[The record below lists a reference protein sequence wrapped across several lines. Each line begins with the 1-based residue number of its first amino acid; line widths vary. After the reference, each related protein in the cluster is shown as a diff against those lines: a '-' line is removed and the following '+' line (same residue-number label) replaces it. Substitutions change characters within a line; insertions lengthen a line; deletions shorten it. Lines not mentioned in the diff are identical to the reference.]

1 MKKYLWILCA
11 LLFATLAVACS
22 DDDDAPSNVS
32 VVTLSDTQITLV
44 RGERYTLTAR
54 VETLDGKGCDVT
66 WVTSDGRVVT
76 VDAEGNLTAGET
88 GSARVYALAEN
99 RQAVCDVTVTLPG
112 EAHVGDYYYSDGTYS
127 ADLNPKKECIGVV
140 FQVGQHANDC
150 SDYSQ
155 TGIGEAACHG
165 YVVALQDASE
175 ELCLWGVY
183 GYEIGLYPVDDG
195 GNKIDN
201 FTNNGGDTDWSGY
214 LYTEKITLEAERNG
228 GFTPDTQEGYPVGYY
243 TRQFA
248 QAVPAPAN
256 SSGWFIPA
264 VSQLCTVYGLREQ
277 LNAREGMTRL
287 RNRWYW
293 SSSECYALADGSIN
307 CLDVSTGM
315 VGYRGKYD
323 AIGLIRPILAF

>member
-22 DDDDAPSNVS
+22 DDDEAPSNVS

-66 WVTSDGRVVT
+66 WATSDGRVVT

-175 ELCLWGVY
+175 
-183 GYEIGLYPVDDG
+183 
-195 GNKIDN
+195 
-201 FTNNGGDTDWSGY
+201 
-214 LYTEKITLEAERNG
+214 
-228 GFTPDTQEGYPVGYY
+228 
-243 TRQFA
+243 
-248 QAVPAPAN
+248 
-256 SSGWFIPA
+256 
-264 VSQLCTVYGLREQ
+264 
-277 LNAREGMTRL
+277 
-287 RNRWYW
+287 
-293 SSSECYALADGSIN
+293 
-307 CLDVSTGM
+307 
-315 VGYRGKYD
+315 
-323 AIGLIRPILAF
+323 

>member
-66 WVTSDGRVVT
+66 WATSDGRVVT

-140 FQVGQHANDC
+140 FQVGQHANDR

-183 GYEIGLYPVDDG
+183 GYEIGLYPVDDS
-195 GNKIDN
+195 GNKID
-201 FTNNGGDTDWSGY
+201 TSP
-214 LYTEKITLEAERNG
+214 ITAAIPTGAAISTRRRSPWRPSATADSRPTRRRAIPSVT
-228 GFTPDTQEGYPVGYY
+228 TPG
-243 TRQFA
+243 
-248 QAVPAPAN
+248 
-256 SSGWFIPA
+256 SSHRRF
-264 VSQLCTVYGLREQ
+264 
-277 LNAREGMTRL
+277 RL
-287 RNRWYW
+287 RPTRAAGSFPPSASSARSTGCV
-293 SSSECYALADGSIN
+293 SSSMPG
-307 CLDVSTGM
+307 
-315 VGYRGKYD
+315 RG
-323 AIGLIRPILAF
+323 

>member
-201 FTNNGGDTDWSGY
+201 FTNN
-214 LYTEKITLEAERNG
+214 
-228 GFTPDTQEGYPVGYY
+228 
-243 TRQFA
+243 
-248 QAVPAPAN
+248 
-256 SSGWFIPA
+256 
-264 VSQLCTVYGLREQ
+264 
-277 LNAREGMTRL
+277 
-287 RNRWYW
+287 
-293 SSSECYALADGSIN
+293 
-307 CLDVSTGM
+307 
-315 VGYRGKYD
+315 
-323 AIGLIRPILAF
+323 

>member
-22 DDDDAPSNVS
+22 DDDEAPSNVS
-32 VVTLSDTQITLV
+32 VVTLSDTQITL
-44 RGERYTLTAR
+44 
-54 VETLDGKGCDVT
+54 ET
-66 WVTSDGRVVT
+66 
-76 VDAEGNLTAGET
+76 
-88 GSARVYALAEN
+88 
-99 RQAVCDVTVTLPG
+99 
-112 EAHVGDYYYSDGTYS
+112 
-127 ADLNPKKECIGVV
+127 
-140 FQVGQHANDC
+140 
-150 SDYSQ
+150 
-155 TGIGEAACHG
+155 
-165 YVVALQDASE
+165 
-175 ELCLWGVY
+175 
-183 GYEIGLYPVDDG
+183 
-195 GNKIDN
+195 
-201 FTNNGGDTDWSGY
+201 
-214 LYTEKITLEAERNG
+214 ERNG

-277 LNAREGMTRL
+277 LDAREGMTRL

>member
-1 MKKYLWILCA
+1 M
-11 LLFATLAVACS
+11 
-22 DDDDAPSNVS
+22 
-32 VVTLSDTQITLV
+32 
-44 RGERYTLTAR
+44 
-54 VETLDGKGCDVT
+54 
-66 WVTSDGRVVT
+66 
-76 VDAEGNLTAGET
+76 
-88 GSARVYALAEN
+88 
-99 RQAVCDVTVTLPG
+99 
-112 EAHVGDYYYSDGTYS
+112 
-127 ADLNPKKECIGVV
+127 
-140 FQVGQHANDC
+140 GQHANDR

-183 GYEIGLYPVDDG
+183 GYEIGLYPVDDS

-228 GFTPDTQEGYPVGYY
+228 GFTHDTQEGYPVGYY

-248 QAVPAPAN
+248 QTVPAPAN

-307 CLDVSTGM
+307 CLDVSTGHGG
-315 VGYRGKYD
+315 VPRKIRRHRTHSPD
-323 AIGLIRPILAF
+323 SRILIRTER